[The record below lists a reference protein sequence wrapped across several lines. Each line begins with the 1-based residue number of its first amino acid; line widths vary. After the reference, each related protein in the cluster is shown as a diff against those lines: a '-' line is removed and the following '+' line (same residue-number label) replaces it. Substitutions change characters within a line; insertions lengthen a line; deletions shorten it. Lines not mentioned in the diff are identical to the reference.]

1 LGYLHGQP
9 FCIKQITQN
18 GITLSIDAWIGV
30 TSAEVGILIACAAG
44 VKWLVKK
51 YLSELRPN
59 GGSSIHDKINK
70 EVIPMLKELRADQ
83 VIIGEK
89 VAKLEGRFEQH
100 VEEGD

>member
-1 LGYLHGQP
+1 MSLEAILA
-9 FCIKQITQN
+9 
-18 GITLSIDAWIGV
+18 L
-30 TSAEVGILIACAAG
+30 TSAQIGIVVSVIAG

-70 EVIPMLKELRADQ
+70 EVIPMLKELRREQ
-83 VIIGEK
+83 VGIGEK

-100 VEEGD
+100 VDEGE

>member
-1 LGYLHGQP
+1 M
-9 FCIKQITQN
+9 
-18 GITLSIDAWIGV
+18 SIDAWIGV
-30 TSAEVGILIACAAG
+30 TSAEIGIVIAAIAG

-70 EVIPMLKELRADQ
+70 EVIPMLKELRTDQ
-83 VIIGEK
+83 IAIGEK

-100 VEEGD
+100 VEEAE

>member
-1 LGYLHGQP
+1 M
-9 FCIKQITQN
+9 
-18 GITLSIDAWIGV
+18 SIDAWIGV
-30 TSAEVGILIACAAG
+30 TSAEIGILIASAAG

-70 EVIPMLKELRADQ
+70 EVVPMLKELREDSIQ
-83 VIIGEK
+83 IKEK

-100 VEEGD
+100 VEEAE

>member
-1 LGYLHGQP
+1 M
-9 FCIKQITQN
+9 
-18 GITLSIDAWIGV
+18 SIDAWIGV
-30 TSAEVGILIACAAG
+30 TSAEIGILVAAAAG

-70 EVIPMLKELRADQ
+70 EVIPMLKELRVDQ
-83 VIIGEK
+83 ISIGEK

-100 VEEGD
+100 VVEGE